1 MIIVIFGPPAVGKG
15 TQATYLSRTYNIPHL
30 STGAML
36 RAAVAAGTRV
46 GRRAGSIM
54 AKGGLVP
61 DRVILQ
67 IVTGRIAEPD
77 CANGFILDGVPRTVV
92 QAKALDRLLRRTKR
106 RVDAVVVLE
115 ADEDELVTRVEKRAA
130 DAKANGEPVRSDDDP
145 EVFKRRLAA
154 YKSETA
160 PVLPYYDRQ
169 RKVARVNAMRSADE
183 VSAAIVD
190 ALIAMRRRKPWY
202 ARWFGLLFEARQSSQ
217 RRFKNP

>member
-15 TQATYLSRTYNIPHL
+15 TQATYLSRTYAIAHL

-36 RAAVAAGTRV
+36 RTAVEAGSRI
-46 GRRAGSIM
+46 GRRVASIM
-54 AKGGLVP
+54 ARGGLVP

-67 IVTGRIAEPD
+67 IVTDRIAEAD
-77 CANGFILDGVPRTVV
+77 CANGFILDGVPRTLG
-92 QAKALDRLLRRTKR
+92 QARALDRILRRAKR
-106 RVDAVVVLE
+106 KIDAVVVLE
-115 ADEDELVTRVEKRAA
+115 ADEAELLNRVEKRAA

-145 EVFKRRLAA
+145 IVFKRRLAA
-154 YKSETA
+154 YRNETA

-183 VSAAIVD
+183 VSATIVD

-202 ARWFGLLFEARQSSQ
+202 ARWFGFLFQTS
-217 RRFKNP
+217 FKTP